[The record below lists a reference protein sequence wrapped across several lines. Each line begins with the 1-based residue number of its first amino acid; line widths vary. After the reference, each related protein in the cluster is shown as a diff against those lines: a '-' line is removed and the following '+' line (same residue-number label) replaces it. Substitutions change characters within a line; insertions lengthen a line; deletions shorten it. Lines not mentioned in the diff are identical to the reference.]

1 MDSNVEKLTKLA
13 EELTDRVDALEKEN
27 AQLKAQAKQA
37 SVPVAA
43 PAPVVSEKVASETC
57 ERLVKAGGITQEQV
71 AQTKEA
77 FLKDPEAVHRTL
89 QVVLDGQTQVKQA
102 NASETI
108 DLSGGRL
115 VDGDALRKD
124 AQADCL
130 ERMSQILEM

>member
-37 SVPVAA
+37 SVPQVTT
-43 PAPVVSEKVASETC
+43 APVVSEQVAADTC
-57 ERLVKAGGITQEQV
+57 DRLLKAGGITQEQV

-89 QVVLDGQTQVKQA
+89 QVILDGQTQMKQA
-102 NASETI
+102 NASETV

-115 VDGDALRKD
+115 VDGEALRKD

-130 ERMSQILEM
+130 DRMSQILSM